1 MKKIFSYLT
10 FTLIIFFILSD
21 LNTGYAFA
29 QDLNNMEITA
39 DKAITIDIQTNEII
53 YAKNADEKAQPAS
66 TTKLMTAALL
76 SLNKNSSD
84 MLSITNTALNVS

>member
-29 QDLNNMEITA
+29 QNLNNMEITA

-76 SLNKNSSD
+76 SLNKPFP
-84 MLSITNTALNVS
+84 MFFC